1 VIAATAHPAVA
12 VHLPV
17 RSEQIKGRAMK
28 ALLKGMTAASALAL
42 LATAASAAG
51 TDWTTSGHD
60 LGGQR
65 YSPLTQITK
74 SNVAGLQIAW
84 TYHMTPAGYTGRP
97 RLVEAIPIVVGNHM
111 YVSSSYGEIIAL
123 NATTGAEEWKFQ
135 LPDQDTPAERGVA
148 YWAGAKG
155 NPATVVFGS
164 RMGRL
169 YSLDARTGKL
179 TEGFGDHGVVN
190 LKTPEV
196 MGPYPKLPYGQPAV
210 PIIYKNLIITGA
222 GTPDQAP
229 NIGPNGDTR
238 AWDTRTGKLVWTF
251 HTTPLPGT
259 YGSDTWGGDSARHRS
274 GVNVWGYFTV
284 DAKRGIL
291 YMPLGAPNND
301 RVGVDRPGNN
311 LFGSS
316 LVAVD
321 ANTGKYLWHFQ
332 VTHHDIWD
340 NDTQDPPVLM
350 DVHKDGKTIPAV
362 LTVNKNAL
370 AFILDRVTGKPIF
383 GVEERAVPQSK
394 VPGEMTS
401 ATQPFPVKP
410 EQLSQG
416 TLSRDNLYKGEPEHQ
431 AFCEKLVDDK
441 HMVLGSTYL
450 PPGYNE
456 ITVAPPGTQG
466 GVNYYGGS
474 YDPKLHLFVANVN
487 NLFQPMH
494 VSKKPDG
501 TFVNDY
507 GVVRFWDNAKKLP
520 CGPTPW
526 GQLVAVN
533 VDTGDVVYRK
543 TLGVTDSFPAGL
555 QDTGRPG
562 LGGTILTASGL
573 TFVGATD
580 DFRFRAFATATGDKL
595 WETKLKASVTATPVT
610 YLGSDKR
617 QYLAMSDTGGS
628 QTGSVVTNDE
638 IIAFALPKK

>member
-1 VIAATAHPAVA
+1 
-12 VHLPV
+12 
-17 RSEQIKGRAMK
+17 MK
-28 ALLKGMTAASALAL
+28 ALLKSAAASAALAC
-42 LATAASAAG
+42 LAGAASAAG
-51 TDWTTSGHD
+51 TDWPVSGHD
-60 LGGQR
+60 AGGQR
-65 YSPLTQITK
+65 YSPLTQINK
-74 SNVAGLQIAW
+74 SNVANLQIAW
-84 TYHMTPAGYTGRP
+84 SYHLTPAGYSGRP
-97 RLVEAIPIVVGNHM
+97 RLAETVPVVIGNSM
-111 YVSSSYGEIIAL
+111 YITSEYGEVIAL
-123 NATTGAEEWKFQ
+123 NATTGAEMWKYT
-135 LPDQDTPAERGVA
+135 LPDTDIPTARGVA
-148 YWAGAKG
+148 YWKG
-155 NPATVVFGS
+155 GKGHAATIVTGS
-164 RMGRL
+164 RLGRL
-169 YSLDARTGKL
+169 YALDAKTGKL
-179 TEGFGDHGVVN
+179 VEGFGEHGIVN

-196 MGPYPKLPYGQPAV
+196 MGNSPNYPYGQPAV
-210 PIIYKNLIITGA
+210 PVIYKDLIITGA
-222 GTPDQAP
+222 GTPDAAP
-229 NIGPNGDTR
+229 NKGATGDTR
-238 AWDTRTGKLVWTF
+238 AWDARTGKLAWTF
-251 HTTPLPGT
+251 HTVPLPGT
-259 YGSDTWGGDSARHRS
+259 FGSDSWGGDSARHRS
-274 GVNVWGYFTV
+274 GVNVWGYFTI
-284 DAKRGIL
+284 DEKRGIL

-350 DVHKDGKTIPAV
+350 DVQKDGKTIPAV

-370 AFILDRVTGKPIF
+370 VFILDRVTGKPIF
-383 GVEERAVPQSK
+383 DVEERAVPQSK
-394 VPGEMTS
+394 VPGEQTS
-401 ATQPFPVKP
+401 PTQPFPVKP

-416 TLSRDNLYKGEPEHQ
+416 SVSRDNLYKGEPEHQ
-431 AFCEKLVDDK
+431 TYCEKLVDDH

-501 TFVNDY
+501 SFVNDY
-507 GVVRFWDNAKKLP
+507 GVVRFWDPEKKLP

-533 VDTGDVVYRK
+533 VDTGEVAYRK
-543 TLGVTDSFPAGL
+543 TLGVTDSFPQQF

-562 LGGTILTASGL
+562 LGGTILTAAGL

-595 WETKLKASVTATPVT
+595 WEVKLKASVTATPVT

-617 QYLAMSDTGGS
+617 QYVAMSDTGGS

>member
-1 VIAATAHPAVA
+1 MKAWLKGSAMGAGLALAATAAF
-12 VHLPV
+12 
-17 RSEQIKGRAMK
+17 
-28 ALLKGMTAASALAL
+28 
-42 LATAASAAG
+42 AAG
-51 TDWTTSGHD
+51 SDWQVSGHD
-60 LGGQR
+60 SGSQR
-65 YSPLTQITK
+65 YSPLTQINK
-74 SNVAGLQIAW
+74 SNVDKLEIAW
-84 TYHMTPAGYTGRP
+84 TYHLTPEGYTGRP
-97 RLVEAIPIVVGNHM
+97 RLAESVPIVVGNHM
-111 YVSSSYGEIIAL
+111 YISSPYGEIIAL
-123 NATTGAEEWKFQ
+123 NATTGALEWKYK
-135 LPDQDTPAERGVA
+135 LPDTDNPAERGVA
-148 YWAGAKG
+148 YWKG
-155 NPATVVFGS
+155 DKGYPAMIVAGS

-169 YSLDARTGKL
+169 YALNAKTGAAV
-179 TEGFGDHGVVN
+179 ESFGEHGILN

-196 MGPYPKLPYGQPAV
+196 MGTSPSYPYGQPAV
-210 PIIYKNLIITGA
+210 PMIYKNLIITGA
-222 GTPDQAP
+222 GTPDAAP
-229 NIGPNGDTR
+229 NVGAVGDTR
-238 AWDTRTGKLVWTF
+238 AWDAKTGKLVWTF
-251 HTTPLPGT
+251 HTVPRPGEFGYDSWTPEG
-259 YGSDTWGGDSARHRS
+259 AKNRS
-274 GVNVWGYFTV
+274 GTNVWGYFTL
-284 DAKRGIL
+284 DEKRGIL

-316 LVAVD
+316 VVAVD

-332 VTHHDIWD
+332 VTHRDIWD

-350 DVHKDGKTIPAV
+350 DVHKDGKTIPAL

-370 AFILDRVTGKPIF
+370 VFILNRVTGKPIF

-394 VPGEMTS
+394 VPGEQTS
-401 ATQPFPVKP
+401 PTQPFPVKP

-416 TLSRDNLYKGEPEHQ
+416 SVSRDNLYKGEPSHQ
-431 AFCEKLVDDK
+431 AYCEKLVDDN

-474 YDPKLHLFVANVN
+474 FDPKLHLFVANVN
-487 NLFQPMH
+487 NLFQPMR
-494 VSKKPDG
+494 VAQKPDG
-501 TFVNDY
+501 TYANNY
-507 GVVRFWDNAKKLP
+507 GVVRFWDPQKKLP

-543 TLGVTDSFPAGL
+543 TLGVTESFPASL
-555 QDTGRPG
+555 QETGRPG

-580 DFRFRAFATATGDKL
+580 DFRFRAFDTATGDKL
-595 WETKLKASVTATPVT
+595 WEIKLKASVTATPAT
-610 YLGSDKR
+610 YQGADGR
-617 QYLAMSDTGGS
+617 QFVAMSDTGGS

>member
-1 VIAATAHPAVA
+1 MKAWLKGSAMGAGLALAATAAF
-12 VHLPV
+12 
-17 RSEQIKGRAMK
+17 
-28 ALLKGMTAASALAL
+28 
-42 LATAASAAG
+42 AAG
-51 TDWTTSGHD
+51 SDWQVSGHD
-60 LGGQR
+60 LGSQR
-65 YSPLTQITK
+65 YSPLTQINK
-74 SNVAGLQIAW
+74 SNVDKLQIAW
-84 TYHMTPAGYTGRP
+84 TYHLTPEGYNGRP
-97 RLVEAIPIVVGNHM
+97 RLAEAIPIVVGNHM
-111 YVSSSYGEIIAL
+111 YISSPYGEVIAL
-123 NATTGAEEWKFQ
+123 NATTGALEWKYK
-135 LPDQDTPAERGVA
+135 LPDTDNPAERGVA
-148 YWAGAKG
+148 YWKG
-155 NPATVVFGS
+155 DKNAPATIVFGS

-169 YSLDARTGKL
+169 YALNAKTGAVID
-179 TEGFGDHGVVN
+179 GFGEHGIVN

-196 MGPYPKLPYGQPAV
+196 MGTSPSYPYGQPAV
-210 PIIYKNLIITGA
+210 PMIYKNLIITGA
-222 GTPDQAP
+222 GTPDAAP
-229 NIGPNGDTR
+229 NVGALGDTR
-238 AWDTRTGKLVWTF
+238 AWDAKTGKLVWTF
-251 HTTPLPGT
+251 HTVPLPGT
-259 YGSDTWGGDSARHRS
+259 FGFDTWGGDSARHRA

-284 DAKRGIL
+284 DEKRGIL

-316 LVAVD
+316 IVAVD

-350 DVHKDGKTIPAV
+350 DVHKDGKTIPAL

-394 VPGEMTS
+394 VPGEQTS
-401 ATQPFPVKP
+401 PTQPFPLKP

-416 TLSRDNLYKGEPEHQ
+416 SVSRDNLYKGEPSHQ
-431 AFCEKLVDDK
+431 AYCEKLVDDN

-487 NLFQPMH
+487 NLFQPMR
-494 VSKKPDG
+494 VAKKPDG
-501 TFVNDY
+501 TYANNY
-507 GVVRFWDNAKKLP
+507 GVVRFWDPVKKLP

-533 VDTGDVVYRK
+533 VDTGDVAWRK
-543 TLGVTDSFPAGL
+543 TLGVTDSFPTGL
-555 QDTGRPG
+555 QDTGRAG

-580 DFRFRAFATATGDKL
+580 DFRFRAFDTATGDKL
-595 WETKLKASVTATPVT
+595 WEIKLKASVTATPAT
-610 YLGSDKR
+610 YQGSDGR
-617 QYLAMSDTGGS
+617 QFVAMSDTGGS

>member
-1 VIAATAHPAVA
+1 
-12 VHLPV
+12 
-17 RSEQIKGRAMK
+17 MK
-28 ALLKGMTAASALAL
+28 ALLKGTAACMAMGL
-42 LATAASAAG
+42 LATAAVAAS
-51 TDWTTSGHD
+51 TDWQTSGHD

-65 YSPLTQITK
+65 YSPLTQIDK
-74 SNVAGLQIAW
+74 SNVANLQIAW
-84 TYHMTPAGYTGRP
+84 TYHMTPPGYTGRP
-97 RLVEAIPIVVGNHM
+97 RLVEAIPIVVGNTM
-111 YVSSSYGEIIAL
+111 YVASSYGEIIAL
-123 NATTGAEEWKFQ
+123 NASTGAELWKYK
-135 LPDQDTPAERGVA
+135 LPDTDIPTARGVA
-148 YWAGAKG
+148 YWKG
-155 NPATVVFGS
+155 TKDYPATIVFGS

-169 YSLDARTGKL
+169 YAVNAKTGAPV
-179 TEGFGDHGVVN
+179 EGFGGHGILD

-196 MGPYPKLPYGQPAV
+196 MGPYTQLPYGQPAV
-210 PIIYKNLIITGA
+210 PLIYKNLIITGS
-222 GTPDQAP
+222 GTPDAAP
-229 NIGPNGDTR
+229 NVGPTGDTR
-238 AWDTRTGKLVWTF
+238 AWDARTGKLVWTF
-251 HTTPLPGT
+251 HTVPQPGEFG
-259 YGSDTWGGDSARHRS
+259 YDSWGGDSARHRS
-274 GVNVWGYFTV
+274 GVNVWGYFTA
-284 DAKRGIL
+284 DEKRGIL

-332 VTHHDIWD
+332 VVHHDIWD
-340 NDTQDPPVLM
+340 YDTQDPPVLM

-383 GVEERAVPQSK
+383 GVEERPVPQSK
-394 VPGEMTS
+394 VPGEQTS
-401 ATQPFPVKP
+401 PTQPFPVKP
-410 EQLSQG
+410 EPLSQN
-416 TLSRDNLYKGEPEHQ
+416 TLSRDNLYKGDAEHQ
-431 AFCEKLVDDK
+431 AYCEKLVDDK
-441 HMVLGSTYL
+441 HMVLGGPYL

-456 ITVAPPGTQG
+456 ITVSPPGTQG
-466 GVNYYGGS
+466 GVNFYGGS
-474 YDPKLHLFVANVN
+474 YDPKLRLFVANVN

-494 VSKKPDG
+494 VVKKPDG
-501 TFVNDY
+501 NFVNDY
-507 GVVRFWDNAKKLP
+507 GVLRFWDPDKKLP

-543 TLGVTDSFPAGL
+543 TLGVTESFPAGL

-595 WETKLKASVTATPVT
+595 WEVKLKASVTATPVT
-610 YLGSDKR
+610 YKGADGR
-617 QYLAMSDTGGS
+617 QFVAAMDTGGS

-638 IIAFALPKK
+638 VIAFALPKK

>member
-1 VIAATAHPAVA
+1 MCAG
-12 VHLPV
+12 L
-17 RSEQIKGRAMK
+17 
-28 ALLKGMTAASALAL
+28 ALAVG
-42 LATAASAAG
+42 AAHAAG
-51 TDWTTSGHD
+51 SDWPVSGHD
-60 LGGQR
+60 AGGQR
-65 YSPLTQITK
+65 YSPLTQINK
-74 SNVAGLQIAW
+74 SNVANLQIAW
-84 TYHMTPAGYTGRP
+84 TYHLTPAGYSGRP
-97 RLVEAIPIVVGNHM
+97 RLAETVPVVIGNSM
-111 YVSSSYGEIIAL
+111 YISSEYGEVIAL
-123 NATTGAEEWKFQ
+123 NATTGAELWKYK
-135 LPDQDTPAERGVA
+135 LPDTDIPTARGVA
-148 YWAGAKG
+148 YWKGGKGAA
-155 NPATVVFGS
+155 ATIVFGS
-164 RMGRL
+164 RLGRL
-169 YSLDARTGKL
+169 YAVDAKTGKPV
-179 TEGFGDHGVVN
+179 EGFGEHGIVN
-190 LKTPEV
+190 LKTQDV
-196 MGPYPKLPYGQPAV
+196 MGNTPNYPYGQPAV
-210 PIIYKNLIITGA
+210 PVIYKDLIITGA
-222 GTPDQAP
+222 GTPDAAP
-229 NIGPNGDTR
+229 NTGAKGDTR
-238 AWDTRTGKLVWTF
+238 AWDARTGKLAWTF
-251 HTTPLPGT
+251 HTVPQPGT
-259 YGSDTWGGDSARHRS
+259 FGSDTWGGDSARNRS
-274 GVNVWGYFTV
+274 GVNVWGYFTI
-284 DAKRGIL
+284 DAQRGIL

-350 DVHKDGKTIPAV
+350 DVHKDGKTVPAV

-370 AFILDRVTGKPIF
+370 VFILDRVTGKPIF
-383 GVEERAVPQSK
+383 GVEERSVPQSK
-394 VPGEMTS
+394 VPGEQTS
-401 ATQPFPVKP
+401 PTQPFPLKP

-416 TLSRDNLYKGEPEHQ
+416 TVSRDNLYKGEPQHQ
-431 AFCEKLVDDK
+431 NYCEKLVDDK

-494 VSKKPDG
+494 VSRKPDG
-501 TFVNDY
+501 SFVNDY
-507 GVVRFWDNAKKLP
+507 GVVRFWDPEKKLP

-543 TLGVTDSFPAGL
+543 TLGVTDSFPPQF

-562 LGGTILTASGL
+562 LGGTILTAAGL

-595 WETKLKASVTATPVT
+595 WEVKLKASVTATPVT
-610 YLGSDKR
+610 YLGSDRR

>member
-1 VIAATAHPAVA
+1 
-12 VHLPV
+12 
-17 RSEQIKGRAMK
+17 MK
-28 ALLKGMTAASALAL
+28 ALLKGSAVGAGLVLA
-42 LATAASAAG
+42 ATAALAAG
-51 TDWTTSGHD
+51 SDWQVSGHD
-60 LGGQR
+60 LGSQR
-65 YSPLTQITK
+65 YSPLTQINK
-74 SNVAGLQIAW
+74 SNVAKLDIVW

-97 RLVEAIPIVVGNHM
+97 RLVESVPIVVGNSM
-111 YVSSSYGEIIAL
+111 YIASSYGEIIAL
-123 NATTGAEEWKFQ
+123 NATTGAELWKYK
-135 LPDQDTPAERGVA
+135 LPDTDIPTARGVA
-148 YWAGAKG
+148 YWKG
-155 NPATVVFGS
+155 DKSHPATIVTGS
-164 RMGRL
+164 RLGRL
-169 YSLDARTGKL
+169 YAVNAKTGAPV
-179 TEGFGDHGVVN
+179 EGFGEHGILN
-190 LKTPEV
+190 LKTPDV
-196 MGPYPKLPYGQPAV
+196 MGTSPNYPYGQPAV
-210 PIIYKNLIITGA
+210 PMIYKNLIITGA
-222 GTPDQAP
+222 GTPDAAP
-229 NIGPNGDTR
+229 NVGAVGDTR
-238 AWDTRTGKLVWTF
+238 AWDARTGKLVWTF
-251 HTTPLPGT
+251 HTVPEPGT
-259 YGSDTWGGDSARHRS
+259 FGSDTWGGDSARHRS

-284 DAKRGIL
+284 DEKRGIL

-340 NDTQDPPVLM
+340 NDTQSPPLLM
-350 DVHKDGKTIPAV
+350 DVKKDGKTIPAV

-394 VPGEMTS
+394 VPGEQTS
-401 ATQPFPVKP
+401 PTQPFPVKP

-416 TLSRDNLYKGEPEHQ
+416 SVSRDNLYKGEPSHQ
-431 AFCEKLVDDK
+431 AYCEKLVDDK

-474 YDPKLHLFVANVN
+474 FDPKLRLFVVNVN

-494 VSKKPDG
+494 VTLKDG
-501 TFVNDY
+501 KYVNDY
-507 GVVRFWDNAKKLP
+507 GVVRFWDPEKKLP

-595 WETKLKASVTATPVT
+595 WEVKLKASVTATPVT
-610 YLGSDKR
+610 YLGADGR
-617 QYLAMSDTGGS
+617 QYLAMSNTGGS

-638 IIAFALPKK
+638 LIAFALPKK

>member
-1 VIAATAHPAVA
+1 
-12 VHLPV
+12 
-17 RSEQIKGRAMK
+17 MK
-28 ALLKGMTAASALAL
+28 ALLKGSAMGAVLAMG
-42 LATAASAAG
+42 ATAALAAG
-51 TDWTTSGHD
+51 SDWQVSGHD
-60 LGGQR
+60 SGSQR
-65 YSPLTQITK
+65 YSPLTQINK
-74 SNVAGLQIAW
+74 SNVAKLDIAW

-97 RLVEAIPIVVGNHM
+97 RLVEAIPIVVGNSM
-111 YVSSSYGEIIAL
+111 YIASSYGEIIAL
-123 NATTGAEEWKFQ
+123 NATTGAELWKYK
-135 LPDQDTPAERGVA
+135 LPDTDIPTARGVA
-148 YWAGAKG
+148 YWKG
-155 NPATVVFGS
+155 DKDHPAAIVTGS
-164 RMGRL
+164 RLGRL
-169 YSLDARTGKL
+169 YVVNAKTGAPV
-179 TEGFGDHGVVN
+179 EGFGEHGILN
-190 LKTPEV
+190 LKTPDV
-196 MGPYPKLPYGQPAV
+196 MGTSPTYPYGQPAV
-210 PIIYKNLIITGA
+210 PMIYKNLIITGA
-222 GTPDQAP
+222 GTPDAAP
-229 NIGPNGDTR
+229 NVGAVGDTR
-238 AWDTRTGKLVWTF
+238 AWDARTGKLVWTF
-251 HTTPLPGT
+251 HTVPKPGT
-259 YGSDTWGGDSARHRS
+259 FGSDTWGGDSARHRS

-284 DAKRGIL
+284 DEKRGIL

-340 NDTQDPPVLM
+340 NDTQSPPVLM
-350 DVHKDGKTIPAV
+350 DVKKDGKTIPAV

-370 AFILDRVTGKPIF
+370 AFILNRVTGEPIF
-383 GVEERAVPQSK
+383 GVEERPVPQSK
-394 VPGEMTS
+394 VPGEQTS
-401 ATQPFPVKP
+401 PTQPFPVKP

-416 TLSRDNLYKGEPEHQ
+416 SISRDNLYKGEPSHQ
-431 AFCEKLVDDK
+431 AYCEKLVDDK

-450 PPGYNE
+450 PPGYNQ

-474 YDPKLHLFVANVN
+474 FDPKLRLFVVNVN

-494 VSKKPDG
+494 VTFKDG
-501 TFVNDY
+501 KYVNDY
-507 GVVRFWDNAKKLP
+507 GVVRFWDPEKKLP

-543 TLGVTDSFPAGL
+543 TLGVTESFPAGM

-595 WETKLKASVTATPVT
+595 WEIKLKASVTATPVT
-610 YLGSDKR
+610 YLGTDGR
-617 QYLAMSDTGGS
+617 QYLAMSNTGGS

-638 IIAFALPKK
+638 VIAFALPKN

>member
-1 VIAATAHPAVA
+1 MNSVLKSTVA
-12 VHLPV
+12 
-17 RSEQIKGRAMK
+17 SA
-28 ALLKGMTAASALAL
+28 ALAL
-42 LATAASAAG
+42 MATAASAAG
-51 TDWTTSGHD
+51 TDWPVSGHD
-60 LGGQR
+60 AGGQR
-65 YSPLTQITK
+65 YSPLTQINK
-74 SNVAGLQIAW
+74 SNVANLQIAW
-84 TYHMTPAGYTGRP
+84 TYHLTPAGYTGRP
-97 RLVEAIPIVVGNHM
+97 RLVESVPVVIGNSM
-111 YVSSSYGEIIAL
+111 YISSSYGEVIAL
-123 NATTGAEEWKFQ
+123 NATTGAELWKYK
-135 LPDQDTPAERGVA
+135 LPDNDTPAERGVA
-148 YWAGAKG
+148 YWKG
-155 NPATVVFGS
+155 SKGFPAAVVFGS

-169 YSLDARTGKL
+169 YQVNARTGAL
-179 TEGFGDHGVVN
+179 IDGFGEHGIVN

-196 MGPYPKLPYGQPAV
+196 MGNSPNYPYGQPAV
-210 PIIYKNLIITGA
+210 PVIYNNLIVTGA
-222 GTPDQAP
+222 GTPDAAP
-229 NIGPNGDTR
+229 NVGAKGDTR
-238 AWDTRTGKLVWTF
+238 AWDARTGKLVWTF
-251 HTTPLPGT
+251 HTTPRPGEFG
-259 YGSDTWGGDSARHRS
+259 YDTWGGDSARNRS

-284 DAKRGIL
+284 DEKRGIL

-370 AFILDRVTGKPIF
+370 VFILNRVTGKPIYD
-383 GVEERAVPQSK
+383 VEERAVPQSK
-394 VPGEMTS
+394 VPGEQTS
-401 ATQPFPVKP
+401 PTQPFPVKP

-416 TLSRDNLYKGEPEHQ
+416 SVSRDNLYKGEPEHQ
-431 AFCEKLVDDK
+431 AYCEKLVDDK

-474 YDPKLHLFVANVN
+474 FDPKLHLFVASVN
-487 NLFQPMH
+487 NLFQPMR
-494 VSKKPDG
+494 VEKKPDG
-501 TFVNDY
+501 TFANTY
-507 GVVRFWDNAKKLP
+507 GVVRFWDPEKKLP

-526 GQLVAVN
+526 GQLVALN

-543 TLGVTDSFPAGL
+543 TLGVTESFPAGL

-580 DFRFRAFATATGDKL
+580 DFRFRAFATETGEKL
-595 WETKLKASVTATPVT
+595 WEVKLKASVTATPAT
-610 YLGSDKR
+610 YQGTDGR
-617 QYLAMSDTGGS
+617 QYVAASDTGGS

>member
-1 VIAATAHPAVA
+1 
-12 VHLPV
+12 
-17 RSEQIKGRAMK
+17 MK
-28 ALLKGMTAASALAL
+28 ALLKGSAMGAGLILA
-42 LATAASAAG
+42 ATAAVAAG
-51 TDWTTSGHD
+51 SDWQVSGHD
-60 LGGQR
+60 SGSQR
-65 YSPLTQITK
+65 YSPLTQINK
-74 SNVAGLQIAW
+74 SNVSKLDIAW

-97 RLVEAIPIVVGNHM
+97 RLVEAIPIVVGNSM
-111 YVSSSYGEIIAL
+111 YIASSYGEIIAL
-123 NATTGAEEWKFQ
+123 NATTGAELWKYK
-135 LPDQDTPAERGVA
+135 LPDTDIPTARGVA
-148 YWAGAKG
+148 YWKG
-155 NPATVVFGS
+155 DKDHPAAIVTGS
-164 RMGRL
+164 RLGRL
-169 YSLDARTGKL
+169 YVVNAKTGAPV
-179 TEGFGDHGVVN
+179 EGFGEHGILN
-190 LKTPEV
+190 LKTPDV
-196 MGPYPKLPYGQPAV
+196 MGTSPTYPYGQPAV
-210 PIIYKNLIITGA
+210 PMIYKNLIITGA
-222 GTPDQAP
+222 GTPDAAP
-229 NIGPNGDTR
+229 NVGAVGDTR
-238 AWDTRTGKLVWTF
+238 AWDARTGKLVWTF
-251 HTTPLPGT
+251 HTVPKPGT
-259 YGSDTWGGDSARHRS
+259 FGSDTWGGDSARHRS

-284 DAKRGIL
+284 DEKRGIL

-340 NDTQDPPVLM
+340 NDTQSPPVLM
-350 DVHKDGKTIPAV
+350 DVKKDGKTIPAV

-370 AFILDRVTGKPIF
+370 AFILNRVTGEPIF
-383 GVEERAVPQSK
+383 GVEERPVPQSK
-394 VPGEMTS
+394 VPGEQTS
-401 ATQPFPVKP
+401 PTQPFPVKP

-416 TLSRDNLYKGEPEHQ
+416 SISRDNLYKGEPSHQ
-431 AFCEKLVDDK
+431 AYCEKLVDDK

-450 PPGYNE
+450 PPGYNQ

-474 YDPKLHLFVANVN
+474 FDPKLRLFVVNVN

-494 VSKKPDG
+494 VTLKDG
-501 TFVNDY
+501 RYVNDY
-507 GVVRFWDNAKKLP
+507 GVVRFWDPEKKLP

-543 TLGVTDSFPAGL
+543 TLGVTESFPAGM

-595 WETKLKASVTATPVT
+595 WEIKLKASVTATPVT
-610 YLGSDKR
+610 YLGTDGR
-617 QYLAMSDTGGS
+617 QYLAMSNTGGS

-638 IIAFALPKK
+638 VIAFALPKN

>member
-1 VIAATAHPAVA
+1 
-12 VHLPV
+12 
-17 RSEQIKGRAMK
+17 MK
-28 ALLKGMTAASALAL
+28 AVLKSAAAVTALAL
-42 LATAASAAG
+42 MATAASAAG
-51 TDWTTSGHD
+51 TDWETSGHD

-65 YSPLTQITK
+65 YSPLTQINK

-84 TYHMTPAGYTGRP
+84 SYHLTPAGYTGRP
-97 RLVEAIPIVVGNHM
+97 RLAEAIPIVVGNHM
-111 YVSSSYGEIIAL
+111 YLTSPYGEVIAL
-123 NATTGAEEWKFQ
+123 NATTGAEEWKFK
-135 LPDQDTPAERGVA
+135 LPGNDTPAERGVA

-155 NPATVVFGS
+155 DAATVVFGS
-164 RMGRL
+164 RQGRL
-169 YSLDARTGKL
+169 YSVDARTGKP
-179 TEGFGDHGVVN
+179 TDGFGDHGIVN

-196 MGPYPKLPYGQPAV
+196 MGNTPNYPYSQPAV

-229 NIGPNGDTR
+229 NTGAVGDTR
-238 AWDTRTGKLVWTF
+238 AWDARTGKLVWTF
-251 HTTPLPGT
+251 HTVPLPGT
-259 YGSDTWGGDSARHRS
+259 YGFDTWGGDSARHRS
-274 GVNVWGYFTV
+274 GVNVWGYFTI

-311 LFGSS
+311 LFSS
-316 LVAVD
+316 SIVAVD
-321 ANTGKYLWHFQ
+321 AATGKYLWHFQ
-332 VTHHDIWD
+332 VVHHDIWD

-350 DVHKDGKTIPAV
+350 DVHKDGKTIPAL

-370 AFILDRVTGKPIF
+370 VFILNRVTGKPIF
-383 GVEERAVPQSK
+383 GVEERPVPQSH
-394 VPGEMTS
+394 VPGEQTS
-401 ATQPFPVKP
+401 PTQPFPVKP

-416 TLSRDNLYKGEPEHQ
+416 TVSRDNLYKGEPEHQ
-431 AFCEKLVDDK
+431 SYCEKLVDDN
-441 HMVLGSTYL
+441 HMVLGSTFL
-450 PPGYNE
+450 PPGYNQ

-474 YDPKLHLFVANVN
+474 FDPKLHLFVANVN
-487 NLFQPMH
+487 NLFQPDR
-494 VSKKPDG
+494 VVKKADG
-501 TFVNDY
+501 TYVNNY
-507 GVVRFWDNAKKLP
+507 GVTRFWDPEKKLP

-533 VDTGDVVYRK
+533 VDTGDVAWRK
-543 TLGVTDSFPAGL
+543 TLGVTDSFPPQF

-580 DFRFRAFATATGDKL
+580 DFRFRAFDTQTGDKL
-595 WETKLKASVTATPVT
+595 WEVKLKASVTATPVT
-610 YLGSDKR
+610 YQGADRR
-617 QYLAMSDTGGS
+617 QYVAMSDTGGS

>member
-1 VIAATAHPAVA
+1 MRAV
-12 VHLPV
+12 
-17 RSEQIKGRAMK
+17 
-28 ALLKGMTAASALAL
+28 LKGVGASAGLAL
-42 LATAASAAG
+42 MATAASAAG
-51 TDWTTSGHD
+51 TDWETSGHD
-60 LGGQR
+60 PGSQR
-65 YSPLTQITK
+65 YSPLTQINK
-74 SNVAGLQIAW
+74 SNVANLQIAW
-84 TYHMTPAGYTGRP
+84 TYHLMPAGYKGRP
-97 RLVEAIPIVVGNHM
+97 RLVEAVPIVVGNSM
-111 YVSSSYGEIIAL
+111 YVTSSYGEVIAL
-123 NATTGAEEWKFQ
+123 NATTGAALWKYK
-135 LPDQDTPAERGVA
+135 LPDTDNPTERGVA
-148 YWAGAKG
+148 YWKGAQG
-155 NPATVVFGS
+155 YPATVVFGS
-164 RMGRL
+164 RLGRL
-169 YSLDARTGKL
+169 YALDAKTGVPIDS
-179 TEGFGDHGVVN
+179 FGEHGIVN

-196 MGPYPKLPYGQPAV
+196 MGNAPNYPYDQPAV
-210 PIIYKNLIITGA
+210 PMIYKNLIITGA
-222 GTPDQAP
+222 GTPDAAP
-229 NIGPNGDTR
+229 NVGAEGDTR
-238 AWDTRTGKLVWTF
+238 AWDARTGKLVWTF
-251 HTTPLPGT
+251 HTTPRPGE
-259 YGSDTWGGDSARHRS
+259 YGYDTWGGDSARHRS

-284 DAKRGIL
+284 DEKRGIL

-311 LFGSS
+311 LFSS
-316 LVAVD
+316 SIVAVNAD
-321 ANTGKYLWHFQ
+321 TGQYLWHFQ
-332 VTHHDIWD
+332 VIHHDIWD

-350 DVHKDGKTIPAV
+350 DVHKDGKTIPAL

-383 GVEERAVPQSK
+383 GVEERPVPQSH
-394 VPGEMTS
+394 VPGEATS
-401 ATQPFPVKP
+401 PTQPFPVKP

-416 TLSRDNLYKGEPEHQ
+416 SVSRDNLYKGEPEHQ
-431 AFCEKLVDDK
+431 AYCEKLVDDS

-487 NLFQPMH
+487 NLFQPMR
-494 VSKKPDG
+494 VVKRPDG
-501 TFVNDY
+501 TFANNY
-507 GVVRFWDNAKKLP
+507 GVTRFWDPQKKLP

-543 TLGVTDSFPAGL
+543 ALGVTDSFPPQF

-580 DFRFRAFATATGDKL
+580 DFRFRAFATGTGDKL
-595 WETKLKASVTATPVT
+595 WEVKLKASVTATPVT

-617 QYLAMSDTGGS
+617 QYVAMSDTGGS

-638 IIAFALPKK
+638 VIAFALPKN

>member
-1 VIAATAHPAVA
+1 
-12 VHLPV
+12 
-17 RSEQIKGRAMK
+17 MK
-28 ALLKGMTAASALAL
+28 ALLKGSAMGAGLVLA
-42 LATAASAAG
+42 ATAALAAG
-51 TDWTTSGHD
+51 SDWQVSGHD
-60 LGGQR
+60 MGSQR
-65 YSPLTQITK
+65 YSPLTQINK
-74 SNVAGLQIAW
+74 SNVSKLDVAW

-97 RLVEAIPIVVGNHM
+97 RLVEAIPIVVGNSM
-111 YVSSSYGEIIAL
+111 YIASSYGEIIAL
-123 NATTGAEEWKFQ
+123 NATTGAELWKYK
-135 LPDQDTPAERGVA
+135 LPDTDIPTARGVA
-148 YWAGAKG
+148 YWKG
-155 NPATVVFGS
+155 DKDHPATIVTGS
-164 RMGRL
+164 RLGRL
-169 YSLDARTGKL
+169 YAVNAKTGAPV
-179 TEGFGDHGVVN
+179 EGFGEHGILN
-190 LKTPEV
+190 LKTQEV
-196 MGPYPKLPYGQPAV
+196 MGTSPNYPYGQPAV
-210 PIIYKNLIITGA
+210 PMIYKNLIITGA
-222 GTPDQAP
+222 GTPDAAP
-229 NIGPNGDTR
+229 NVGALGDTR
-238 AWDTRTGKLVWTF
+238 AWDARTGKLVWTF
-251 HTTPLPGT
+251 HTVPKPGT
-259 YGSDTWGGDSARHRS
+259 FGSDTWGGDSARHRS

-284 DAKRGIL
+284 DAQRGIL

-340 NDTQDPPVLM
+340 NDTQSPPVLM
-350 DVHKDGKTIPAV
+350 DVKKDGKTIPAV

-394 VPGEMTS
+394 VPGEQTS
-401 ATQPFPVKP
+401 PTQPFPVKP

-416 TLSRDNLYKGEPEHQ
+416 SVSRDNLYKGEPSHQ
-431 AFCEKLVDDK
+431 AYCEKLVDDK
-441 HMVLGSTYL
+441 HMMLGSTYL

-456 ITVAPPGTQG
+456 VTVAPPGTQG

-474 YDPKLHLFVANVN
+474 FDPKLRLFVVNVN

-494 VSKKPDG
+494 VTLKDG
-501 TFVNDY
+501 KYVNDY
-507 GVVRFWDNAKKLP
+507 GVVRFWDPEKKLP

-543 TLGVTDSFPAGL
+543 TLGVTESFPAGM
-555 QDTGRPG
+555 QETGRPG

-595 WETKLKASVTATPVT
+595 WEVKLKASVTATPVT
-610 YLGSDKR
+610 YLGADGR
-617 QYLAMSDTGGS
+617 QYLAMSNTGGS

-638 IIAFALPKK
+638 VIAFALPK

>member
-1 VIAATAHPAVA
+1 
-12 VHLPV
+12 
-17 RSEQIKGRAMK
+17 MK
-28 ALLKGMTAASALAL
+28 ALLKGTVGVTALAL
-42 LATAASAAG
+42 LATAATAAG

-74 SNVAGLQIAW
+74 SNVANLQIAW
-84 TYHMTPAGYTGRP
+84 TYHLTPAGYTGRP
-97 RLVEAIPIVVGNHM
+97 RLVESIPIVVGNHL
-111 YVSSSYGEIIAL
+111 YAASSYGEIIAL
-123 NATTGAEEWKFQ
+123 NATTGAEEWKFTI
-135 LPDQDTPAERGVA
+135 PDKDAPSPRGLA
-148 YWAGAKG
+148 YWSGQGA
-155 NPATVVFGS
+155 PASVVFGT
-164 RMGRL
+164 RMGRM
-169 YSLDARTGKL
+169 YSLDAKTGKL
-179 TEGFGDHGVVN
+179 NDGFGEHGVVN
-190 LKTPEV
+190 LKTPEIMV
-196 MGPYPKLPYGQPAV
+196 TGPNAVYDLPTP
-210 PIIYKNLIITGA
+210 PIVYKNLLITG
-222 GTPDQAP
+222 GTQADATP
-229 NIGPNGDTR
+229 NLGPRGDSR
-238 AWDTRTGKLVWTF
+238 AWDARTGKLVWTF
-251 HTTPLPGT
+251 HSVPLPGT
-259 YGSDTWGGDSARHRS
+259 FGADTWGGDSAYHRS
-274 GVNVWGYFTV
+274 GTNVWGYMTV
-284 DAKRGIL
+284 DAKRGIV
-291 YMPLGAPNND
+291 YMPFGAPNND

-332 VTHHDIWD
+332 VVHHDIWD
-340 NDTQDPPVLM
+340 YDTQDPPVLM
-350 DVHKDGKTIPAV
+350 DVRKDGKTIPAV

-383 GVEERAVPQSK
+383 GVEERPVPQSK
-394 VPGEMTS
+394 VPGEQTS

-410 EQLSQG
+410 EPLSQN

-431 AFCEKLVDDK
+431 AYCEKLVDDK
-441 HMVLGSTYL
+441 HMTLGGPFL

-456 ITVAPPGTQG
+456 ITVSPPGTQG
-466 GVNYYGGS
+466 GVNFYGGS
-474 YDPKLHLFVANVN
+474 YDPKLHLFIANVN

-507 GVVRFWDNAKKLP
+507 GVLRFWDPDKKLP

-543 TLGVTDSFPAGL
+543 TLGVTDSFPAGQ

-595 WETKLKASVTATPVT
+595 WEVKLKASVTATPVT
-610 YLGSDKR
+610 YKGSDGR
-617 QYLAMSDTGGS
+617 QFVAAMDTGGS

-638 IIAFALPKK
+638 LIAFALPKK

>member
-1 VIAATAHPAVA
+1 
-12 VHLPV
+12 
-17 RSEQIKGRAMK
+17 MK
-28 ALLKGMTAASALAL
+28 AVLKSACALTALTL
-42 LATAASAAG
+42 MATAAVAG
-51 TDWTTSGHD
+51 GNDWETSGHD

-65 YSPLTQITK
+65 YSPLTQINK
-74 SNVAGLQIAW
+74 DNVAKLQIAW
-84 TYHMTPAGYTGRP
+84 SYHLTPAGYSGRP
-97 RLVEAIPIVVGNHM
+97 RLAEAIPIVVGNHM
-111 YVSSSYGEIIAL
+111 YISSPYGQVIAL
-123 NATTGAEEWKFQ
+123 NATTGAEEWKFS
-135 LPDQDTPAERGVA
+135 LPDSDTPTERGVA
-148 YWAGAKG
+148 YWPGAK
-155 NPATVVFGS
+155 ATVVVGS

-169 YSLDARTGKL
+169 YSLDAKTGKPSA
-179 TEGFGDHGVVN
+179 GFGDNGIVN

-196 MGPYPKLPYGQPAV
+196 MGNTPNYPYGQPAV

-222 GTPDQAP
+222 GTPDQAA
-229 NIGPNGDTR
+229 NTGAIGDTR
-238 AWDTRTGKLVWTF
+238 AWDAKTGKLVWTF
-251 HTTPLPGT
+251 HTVPLPGT
-259 YGSDTWGGDSARHRS
+259 FGFDTWGGDSARHRS

-316 LVAVD
+316 IVAVD

-350 DVHKDGKTIPAV
+350 DVHKDGKTIPAL

-370 AFILDRVTGKPIF
+370 VFILDRVTGKPIYD
-383 GVEERAVPQSK
+383 VEERAVPQSH
-394 VPGEMTS
+394 VPGEQTS
-401 ATQPFPVKP
+401 PTQPYPVKP

-416 TLSRDNLYKGEPEHQ
+416 TVSRDNLYKGEAEHQ
-431 AFCEKLVDDK
+431 AWCEKLVDSN

-474 YDPKLHLFVANVN
+474 FDPKLHLFVANVN
-487 NLFQPMH
+487 NLFQPDR
-494 VSKKPDG
+494 VAKKPDG
-501 TFVNDY
+501 TYVNNY
-507 GVVRFWDNAKKLP
+507 GVTRFWDPEKKLP

-533 VDTGDVVYRK
+533 VDTGDVAWRK
-543 TLGVTDSFPAGL
+543 TLGVTDSFPPQF

-580 DFRFRAFATATGDKL
+580 DFRFRAFSTATGDKL
-595 WETKLKASVTATPVT
+595 WEVKLKASVTATPAT
-610 YLGSDKR
+610 YKGSDGR
-617 QYLAMSDTGGS
+617 QFVAMSDTGGS

>member
-1 VIAATAHPAVA
+1 MKAWLKGSAMGAGLALAATAAF
-12 VHLPV
+12 
-17 RSEQIKGRAMK
+17 
-28 ALLKGMTAASALAL
+28 
-42 LATAASAAG
+42 AAG
-51 TDWTTSGHD
+51 SDWQVSGHD
-60 LGGQR
+60 SGSQR
-65 YSPLTQITK
+65 YSPLTQINK
-74 SNVAGLQIAW
+74 SNVDKLEIAW
-84 TYHMTPAGYTGRP
+84 TYHLTPEGYTGRP
-97 RLVEAIPIVVGNHM
+97 RLAESVPIVVGNHM
-111 YVSSSYGEIIAL
+111 YISSPYGEIIAL
-123 NATTGAEEWKFQ
+123 NATTGALEWKYK
-135 LPDQDTPAERGVA
+135 LPDTDNPAERGVA
-148 YWAGAKG
+148 YWKG
-155 NPATVVFGS
+155 DKGYPAMIVAGS

-169 YSLDARTGKL
+169 YALNAKTGAAV
-179 TEGFGDHGVVN
+179 ESFGEHGILN

-196 MGPYPKLPYGQPAV
+196 MGTSPSYPYGQPAV
-210 PIIYKNLIITGA
+210 PMIYKNLIITGA
-222 GTPDQAP
+222 GTPDAAP
-229 NIGPNGDTR
+229 NVGANGDTR
-238 AWDTRTGKLVWTF
+238 AWDAKTGKLVWTF
-251 HTTPLPGT
+251 HTVPRPGEFGYDSWTPEG
-259 YGSDTWGGDSARHRS
+259 AKNRS
-274 GVNVWGYFTV
+274 GTNVWGYFTL
-284 DAKRGIL
+284 DEKRGIL

-316 LVAVD
+316 VVAVD

-350 DVHKDGKTIPAV
+350 DVHKDGKTIPAL

-370 AFILDRVTGKPIF
+370 VFILNRVTGKPIF
-383 GVEERAVPQSK
+383 DVEERAVPQSK
-394 VPGEMTS
+394 VPGEQTS
-401 ATQPFPVKP
+401 PTQPFPVKP

-416 TLSRDNLYKGEPEHQ
+416 SVSRDNLYKGEPSHQ
-431 AFCEKLVDDK
+431 AYCEKLVDDN

-474 YDPKLHLFVANVN
+474 FDPKLHLFVANVN
-487 NLFQPMH
+487 NLFQPMR
-494 VSKKPDG
+494 VAQKPDG
-501 TFVNDY
+501 TYANNY
-507 GVVRFWDNAKKLP
+507 GVVRFWDPQKKLP

-543 TLGVTDSFPAGL
+543 TLGVTESFPASL
-555 QDTGRPG
+555 QETGRPG

-580 DFRFRAFATATGDKL
+580 DFRFRAFDTATGDKL
-595 WETKLKASVTATPVT
+595 WEIKLKASVTATPAT
-610 YLGSDKR
+610 YQGADGR
-617 QYLAMSDTGGS
+617 QFVAMSDTGGS

>member
-1 VIAATAHPAVA
+1 
-12 VHLPV
+12 
-17 RSEQIKGRAMK
+17 MK
-28 ALLKGMTAASALAL
+28 ALLKGTAASAALAL
-42 LATAASAAG
+42 LATAAVAAG
-51 TDWTTSGHD
+51 SDWQVSGHD
-60 LGGQR
+60 LGSQR
-65 YSPLTQITK
+65 YSPLTQINK
-74 SNVAGLQIAW
+74 SNVSKLDIAW

-97 RLVEAIPIVVGNHM
+97 RLVEAIPIVVGNSM
-111 YVSSSYGEIIAL
+111 YIASSYGEIIAL
-123 NATTGAEEWKFQ
+123 NATTGAELWKYQ
-135 LPDQDTPAERGVA
+135 LPDTDIPTARGVA
-148 YWAGAKG
+148 YWKG
-155 NPATVVFGS
+155 DKDHPAAIVTGS
-164 RMGRL
+164 RLGRL
-169 YSLDARTGKL
+169 YAVNAKTGKPV
-179 TEGFGDHGVVN
+179 EAFGEHGIVN

-196 MGPYPKLPYGQPAV
+196 MGTSPTYPYGQPAV
-210 PIIYKNLIITGA
+210 PMIYKNLIITGA
-222 GTPDQAP
+222 GTPDAAP
-229 NIGPNGDTR
+229 NVGAVGDTR
-238 AWDTRTGKLVWTF
+238 AWDARTGKLVWTF
-251 HTTPLPGT
+251 HTVPQPGT
-259 YGSDTWGGDSARHRS
+259 FGSDTWGGDSARHRS

-284 DAKRGIL
+284 DAQRGIL

-340 NDTQDPPVLM
+340 NDTQSPPVLM
-350 DVHKDGKTIPAV
+350 DVKKDGKTIPAV

-370 AFILDRVTGKPIF
+370 AFILNRVTGEPIF

-394 VPGEMTS
+394 VPGEQTS
-401 ATQPFPVKP
+401 PTQPFPVKP

-416 TLSRDNLYKGEPEHQ
+416 SLSRDNLYKGEPSHQ
-431 AFCEKLVDDK
+431 AYCEKLVDDK
-441 HMVLGSTYL
+441 HMMLGSTYL
-450 PPGYNE
+450 PPGYNQ

-474 YDPKLHLFVANVN
+474 FDPKLRLFVANVN

-494 VSKKPDG
+494 VALKDG
-501 TFVNDY
+501 KYVNDY
-507 GVVRFWDNAKKLP
+507 GVVRFWDPDKKLP

-543 TLGVTDSFPAGL
+543 TLGVTESFPAGM

-595 WETKLKASVTATPVT
+595 WEVKLKASVTATPAT
-610 YLGSDKR
+610 YMGTDGR
-617 QYLAMSDTGGS
+617 QYLAMSNTGGS

-638 IIAFALPKK
+638 VIAFALPKK